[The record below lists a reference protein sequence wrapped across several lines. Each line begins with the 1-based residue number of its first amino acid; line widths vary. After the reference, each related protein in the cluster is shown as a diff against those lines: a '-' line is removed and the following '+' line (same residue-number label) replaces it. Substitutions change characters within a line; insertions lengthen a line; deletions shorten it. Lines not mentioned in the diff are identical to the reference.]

1 MSFKRFW
8 RLLAVLIGAMTFAA
22 GAIAAEPDS
31 TETARRAWQLLEY
44 IAVDYAGAVQGG
56 KIQRQSEYEEMT
68 EFAATAAQELDRLPN
83 APGRQDL
90 QAQAAA
96 LRSMV
101 LGKAD
106 APAVAVKAHALASAL
121 LRAYPFAVSPARP
134 PDLVRGA
141 ELFTS
146 RCSSCHGPA
155 GHADGPLAAKLN
167 PAPTNLADRSRARE
181 RSLAALFQVVTQ
193 GVNATA
199 MPSFKNSLS
208 DDDRWALAFHAGTLS
223 YTDADRSAGA
233 AIWKSRAE
241 ARAALGTLDGLAQ
254 TSEGALAAKLPPD
267 VAAQAVAWARSHPA
281 ELASG
286 SPQTTSLTRTRLA
299 ESLAATQAGDRK
311 TATRLALSAYLDGF
325 EPLEPALKARDAALM
340 GEIETAMGRLRA
352 SLANGT
358 VAEAETAQDS
368 LLALLDRA
376 DAQLAPSQS
385 DAVSTYIAALTILLR
400 EGMEALLVVVA
411 MIAFL
416 RKAERRDVLP
426 YVHAGWALAL
436 AAGGVTWVAATYLVG
451 ISGASRELTEGF
463 SSLFAAAVLLGVG
476 MWMHQKSVA
485 GRWQTYLKD
494 KLSAALDRR
503 TAWLLFGL
511 SFVAVYREVF
521 ETVLFYAALWSEG
534 NGLPLLAGLGSGLAL
549 LGILAAVLLRT
560 SARLPIGQFF
570 AASSLLVAVL
580 AVVLAGKG
588 IAALQEAGVL
598 SVNPVAFPRI
608 DVLGIH
614 PSMQTLLAQALV
626 IVVVVVAYW
635 LNVRTDR
642 PSATRTDLPA

>member
-1 MSFKRFW
+1 MSFKRAW
-8 RLLAVLIGAMTFAA
+8 RFLSVLIVLMTSAA

-31 TETARRAWQLLEY
+31 AETARRAWQLLDY
-44 IAVDYAGAVQGG
+44 IGVDYAGAVQGG
-56 KIQRQSEYEEMT
+56 KILRQSEYEEMT
-68 EFAATAAQELDRLPN
+68 EFAATAAQELDRLPD

-90 QAQAAA
+90 QAQAAE

-121 LRAYPFAVSPARP
+121 LKAYPFPVSPARA

-146 RCSSCHGPA
+146 QCAACHGAA

-167 PAPTNLADRSRARE
+167 PAPTNLADRARARE

-193 GVNATA
+193 GVNGTA

-208 DDDRWALAFHAGTLS
+208 DDDRWALAFYAGTLS

-233 AIWKSRAE
+233 ATWKSQAE

-299 ESLAATQAGDRK
+299 ESLTAARAGDRG

-358 VAEAETAQDS
+358 VAQAETAQNS
-368 LLALLDRA
+368 LLVLLDRA

-400 EGMEALLVVVA
+400 EGLEALLVVVA

-463 SSLFAAAVLLGVG
+463 SSLFAAVVLLGVG

-494 KLSAALDRR
+494 KLSAALNQR

-511 SFVAVYREVF
+511 SFIAVYREVF

-549 LGILAAVLLRT
+549 LGLLAAVLLRT

-635 LNVRTDR
+635 LNVRVER
-642 PSATRTDLPA
+642 PSTAKNDLPA